1 MGTFDKILFPL
12 KWAVAYIMVGAQK
25 VFSFFGMS
33 PDSGW
38 TWVASIVALTV
49 FIRVL
54 LIPLF
59 VRQIKASRGMQIVQP
74 EIQKLQKKYKGR
86 TDTASRQAMQAEMM
100 AIYREAGTSPFAS
113 CMPMLLQMPI
123 FFALFRVLIALKDI
137 ADGTYVRPQGIGPLT
152 PELAQQIHGAK
163 LLGDATLADTFL
175 GSDVISVKVI
185 AAVLVVLMSASMLF
199 TQRQLTMKNMPAS
212 ALDNP
217 MARQQKILMYILP
230 GVFVVSGVS
239 FPIGVLIYWTTSNIW
254 SMGQQ
259 WWVIRN
265 NPTPGSEAER
275 MLLERRARKAERKG
289 LVLDDAG
296 KAVDPAEIP
305 EPPAPPTG
313 QRQQPR
319 RKPRRK
325 R

>member
-1 MGTFDKILFPL
+1 MGWFDKILFPL
-12 KWAVAYIMVGAQK
+12 KWVVAHIMVGSHK
-25 VFSFFGMS
+25 VFTFLGVN

-38 TWVASIVALTV
+38 GWVLSIVALTV
-49 FIRVL
+49 IIRVL

-59 VRQIKASRGMQIVQP
+59 VRQIKASRSMQIVQP

-86 TDTASRQAMQAEMM
+86 TDTASRQAMQQEMM

-123 FFALFRVLIALKDI
+123 FFSLFRVLIAVKDI
-137 ADGTYVRPQGIGPLT
+137 ANGTYVSDGIGPLDRAVA
-152 PELAQQIHGAK
+152 EQIEHSEIFGAS
-163 LLGDATLADTFL
+163 LSSTFL
-175 GSDVISVKVI
+175 GSEVFSVKI
-185 AAVLVVLMSASMLF
+185 ITAVLVVLMSASMLF

-217 MARQQKILMYILP
+217 MARQQKMLMYLLP
-230 GVFVVSGVS
+230 GVFVISGIS
-239 FPIGVLIYWTTSNIW
+239 FPIGVLLYWTTSNIW

-265 NPTPGSEAER
+265 SPTPGSEAER
-275 MLLERRARKAERKG
+275 LLLERRARRAARRGIAPEEE
-289 LVLDDAG
+289 VA
-296 KAVDPAEIP
+296 PAEAP
-305 EPPAPPTG
+305 KTEEPAPR

-319 RKPRRK
+319 RKPRSK